1 MLSPVIP
8 IMRCLIK
15 AHMPRP
21 VLASRVTLRVW
32 QRKIC
37 GKILFHGA
45 QMLGEPVADV
55 QLATP
60 GIVRG
65 KKGEVSFGEIAHKG
79 ETGTGFGSLVGT
91 GSYITPDFALP
102 YGANFAEVAVNT
114 RTGEIRTDKFYAL
127 LDCGTPVNPEL
138 ALGQIYGATLRAIG
152 HSMSEEIIL

>member
-21 VLASRVTLRVW
+21 VLASQVTRRVW

-37 GKILFHGA
+37 GRKFCST
-45 QMLGEPVADV
+45 V

-60 GIVRG
+60 GVVRG

-91 GSYITPDFALP
+91 GSYITPDFAYP
-102 YGANFAEVAVNT
+102 
-114 RTGEIRTDKFYAL
+114 
-127 LDCGTPVNPEL
+127 
-138 ALGQIYGATLRAIG
+138 
-152 HSMSEEIIL
+152 